1 MYVAAKGGEEAI
13 QNSEALY
20 NALNG
25 ALTPETVRTIQEK
38 MPYLVDRVMG
48 EGSLYAPEL
57 AALALAQTGGDLYEA
72 VLLLRA
78 YRATQP
84 RIAYAHPTSAD
95 KLFTVR
101 RISAAFKD
109 IPGGQV
115 LGPSLDYSHRLLRL
129 AVLDEQPE
137 ALNREDAK
145 SANGA
150 AVIVNTDA
158 INCVPTNDE
167 GNVGARRA
175 SSDVT
180 SQDSMADVQL
190 GVPTSTY
197 PALADWQRGQGL
209 LPPTEPEQIDPA
221 DIPDVTTDTVMF
233 PAPRAHRLQ
242 ALARADTGGVL
253 ALGYSI
259 MRGYGL
265 IHPTVNELRL
275 GYSEVE
281 LTHPVTGAVFNA
293 GRVRVSQCEV
303 ITPDA
308 GKQGYMLG
316 FAATM
321 GWNEV
326 KLIAASTLD
335 MDMAANDGDGH
346 AAHSEEFVMYHTEP
360 VESSGFCIHFKL
372 PHYVT
377 FASSLDNIR
386 KMAAAVGWD
395 GGKGAQM
402 PETETKPDELDR
414 AKLTI

>member
-1 MYVAAKGGEEAI
+1 MYVAAKGGEQAI
-13 QNSEALY
+13 QNAEALY
-20 NALNG
+20 QALNG
-25 ALTPETVRTIQEK
+25 GITLADVRTIMEK

-57 AALALAQTGGDLYEA
+57 AALAIAQTGGDLYEA

-84 RIAYAHPTSAD
+84 RIAYANPASAET
-95 KLFTVR
+95 LLTVR

-109 IPGGQV
+109 IPGGQI
-115 LGPSLDYSHRLLRL
+115 LGPSLDYSHRLMRL
-129 AVLDEQPE
+129 DVLDEMQTPHPPTSSPNGE
-137 ALNREDAK
+137 GALRE
-145 SANGA
+145 
-150 AVIVNTDA
+150 
-158 INCVPTNDE
+158 
-167 GNVGARRA
+167 
-175 SSDVT
+175 SSPLET
-180 SQDSMADVQL
+180 SDSPSLLERGQRGEVLADT
-190 GVPTSTY
+190 PAPSTY

-209 LPPTEPEQIDPA
+209 LPQTQPQQIAPA
-221 DIPDVTTDTVMF
+221 DIPDVTTDTVTF
-233 PAPRAHRLQ
+233 PASRAHRLQ

-275 GYSEVE
+275 GYAEVE
-281 LTHPVTGAVFNA
+281 LTHPVTGATFSA
-293 GRVRVSQCEV
+293 GRVRVSHCEV

-308 GKQGYMLG
+308 GKDGYMLG

-326 KLIAASTLD
+326 KLIASSTLD
-335 MDMAANDGDGH
+335 LDMAANEGDGH
-346 AAHSEEFVMYHTEP
+346 SAHSEEFVMYHTEP

-377 FASSLDNIR
+377 FASSLDNVR
-386 KMAAAVGWD
+386 KMASAMGYEN
-395 GGKGAQM
+395 GKSAQ
-402 PETETKPDELDR
+402 PKAEVTDT
-414 AKLTI
+414 